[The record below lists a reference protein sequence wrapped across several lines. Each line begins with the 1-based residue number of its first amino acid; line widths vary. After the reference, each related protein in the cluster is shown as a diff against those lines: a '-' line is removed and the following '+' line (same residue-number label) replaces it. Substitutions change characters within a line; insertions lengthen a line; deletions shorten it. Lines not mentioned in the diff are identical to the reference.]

1 MTPFSDS
8 CKKQFIKICVYITIL
23 FLVYVSVAIF
33 QEENNY
39 DPSEVWLCICDTHI
53 HVLKFQCLRH
63 HRYIWIKDWF
73 ERGFPALFKVCFL
86 FFKMKMLDFSK

>member
-39 DPSEVWLCICDTHI
+39 DPSEV
-53 HVLKFQCLRH
+53 
-63 HRYIWIKDWF
+63 
-73 ERGFPALFKVCFL
+73 
-86 FFKMKMLDFSK
+86 